1 MSDSA
6 LRQML
11 RGETRLP
18 VMPTVASRLLELQ
31 ENPDTSLAELSDVI
45 SLDVYLASTLLRYAN
60 SAAYNLVNKV
70 ETVERAAVVLG
81 FNAVREISLSLSLTK
96 ALAGQPGAH
105 LDYNIFWQRSLLA
118 AEAARVLGK
127 AVKEKSLDE
136 LFLAGLLQDIGLLAL
151 DRVRPELYAQLGD
164 DGQLKH
170 RTLVETEQQAL
181 NFDHAKFGGAL
192 LQEWGMHERTVKA
205 VLESHSDH
213 AEGEDMFAAC
223 VATSGFIADF
233 FLSGGGDEAYAKV
246 SRELYRVFSIR
257 DSQCMQILLQVDQAV
272 HSNQNL
278 YAEVV
283 NSAGAIDIVGKIAD
297 EPEPDE
303 ADAVINEDFASL
315 SKQRLLDDNLDNEG
329 VMGPAAFES
338 SLKNSFRML
347 RGQPVSVAMVSI
359 NNLYELRTLYG
370 DKVITLLLKVVS
382 RKILECIRIEDFI
395 TRYGDTFAI
404 ILLGARA
411 KDAVRVVDRIVNLFE
426 DARYTVADGNRV
438 ALKLCAGVAGSSE
451 DINFDSEQQLMN
463 GAAMA
468 LQRARKQGDYVIRE
482 ELPERRLM
490 ELG

>member
-11 RGETRLP
+11 RGETQLP
-18 VMPTVASRLLELQ
+18 VMPTVAARLLGLEDK
-31 ENPDTSLAELSDVI
+31 PDASLSELSEVI

-70 ETVERAAVVLG
+70 ETVERAALVLG
-81 FNAVREISLSLSLTK
+81 FNTVRDVSLSLSLTK
-96 ALAGQPGAH
+96 ALAGQPGAQ

-127 AVKEKSLDE
+127 AVKEKARDE
-136 LFLAGLLQDIGLLAL
+136 LFLAALLQDIGMLAL
-151 DRVRPELYAQLGD
+151 DRVRPDLYAQLGD
-164 DGQLKH
+164 GQLRH
-170 RTLVETEQQAL
+170 QAVAELEQRNL
-181 NFDHAKFGGAL
+181 KFDHARFGGAL

-213 AEGEDMFAAC
+213 AEDEEMFAAC

-233 FLSGGGDEAYAKV
+233 FLSGGGDEAYATV

-257 DSQCMQILLQVDQAV
+257 DSQCMQILLQVDQAI
-272 HSNQNL
+272 HSNQDL

-283 NSAGAIDIVGKIAD
+283 NSAGEIEVVGKIAGERERD
-297 EPEPDE
+297 DS
-303 ADAVINEDFASL
+303 AAVINGDFASI
-315 SKQRLLDDNLDNEG
+315 SQQRLLEDNLDNEG
-329 VMGPAAFES
+329 VMSPAAFEN

-347 RGQPVSVAMVSI
+347 RGQPISVTMVSI
-359 NNLYELRTLYG
+359 NNLHELRGLYG
-370 DKVITLLLKVVS
+370 DKVITLLLKVAS

-411 KDAVRVVDRIVNLFE
+411 KDAVRVVERIVNLFE

-451 DINFDSEQQLMN
+451 DINFDSEQALMN
-463 GAAMA
+463 SAAMA
-468 LQRARKQGDYVIRE
+468 LQRARKQGDYVIRD
-482 ELPERRLM
+482 ELPERRLKA
-490 ELG
+490 LG